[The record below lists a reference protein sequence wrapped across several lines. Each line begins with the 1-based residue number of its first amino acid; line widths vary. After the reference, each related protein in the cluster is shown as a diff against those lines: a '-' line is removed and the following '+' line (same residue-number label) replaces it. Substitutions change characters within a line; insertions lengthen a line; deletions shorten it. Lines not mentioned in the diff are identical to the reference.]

1 MTDGTNQPA
10 HWTQT
15 WVDKGKIKVSRDAT
29 TYHSAPAALAL
40 EAVDGAAQAQVSQ
53 SFEVKGGERIKLA
66 GWVRA
71 DGGAN
76 AMLALQSFTTDW
88 KGIDFKVVG
97 NAITGLD
104 WRKAEGE
111 VTVPTNAALK
121 EFADGQKIRLLEV
134 SERVLKPDRELEMKY
149 YAGDK
154 LHLSAEGYRLWAD
167 AMNPV
172 LAELMK

>member
-1 MTDGTNQPA
+1 MTDGTNQPE

-15 WVDKGKIKVSRDAT
+15 WVGKGKIKVSRDAT
-29 TYHSAPAALAL
+29 TYHSSPAALAL

-66 GWVRA
+66 
-71 DGGAN
+71 
-76 AMLALQSFTTDW
+76 SW

-111 VTVPTNAALK
+111 VTVPTNVALK

-154 LHLSAEGYRLWAD
+154 LHLSAEGGWIGWSQFNAWEPS
-167 AMNPV
+167 AMRNANATLPPIKPTS
-172 LAELMK
+172 E